1 MLLCLVIGLVVT
13 SKDYGTIIEELK
25 LGRAVLFIDE
35 VLCRDT
41 DSCLPINSLGDFS
54 GIPTK
59 IVLPSRFM
67 DIYTLF
73 SIDLPILK
81 VKTQGCVFSNGSW
94 HVTQVETLCDEL
106 IKHFCDLLFMQHC
119 SSGSCGYRLCA
130 SC

>member
-13 SKDYGTIIEELK
+13 SEDYGTIIEELK
-25 LGRAVLFIDE
+25 LGRAVVLIDE

-41 DSCLPINSLGDFS
+41 DSCLPIKSLGDFI

-81 VKTQGCVFSNGSW
+81 VKTQG
-94 HVTQVETLCDEL
+94 
-106 IKHFCDLLFMQHC
+106 
-119 SSGSCGYRLCA
+119 
-130 SC
+130 